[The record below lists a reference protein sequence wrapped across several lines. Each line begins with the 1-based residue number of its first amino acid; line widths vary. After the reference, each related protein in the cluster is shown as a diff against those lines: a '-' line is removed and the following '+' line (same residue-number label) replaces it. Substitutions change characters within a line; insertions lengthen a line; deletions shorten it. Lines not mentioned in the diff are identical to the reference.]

1 MELLSIL
8 VILVVKNI
16 IKSLLS
22 YINYYAFNTI
32 YIRIKVKKYS
42 YFHSIFKNIPETV
55 KNVYNYALLRAQKFV
70 EIFTMKR
77 AVSYDR
83 KIFLFEYKES
93 FQTLFF
99 MYVNLKKKIFILKY
113 ILIKFYSSQLVKS
126 FFLIKL
132 LTSNLIKISVRL
144 QFLSS

>member
-1 MELLSIL
+1 MELLTIL
-8 VILVVKNI
+8 VILVVKYI

-42 YFHSIFKNIPETV
+42 YFHSIFKNILETV
-55 KNVYNYALLRAQKFV
+55 KNIYNYALLRAQKFV

-77 AVSYDR
+77 AVSYGR

-93 FQTLFF
+93 FQTSFF
-99 MYVNLKKKIFILKY
+99 VYVKFKEKIIY
-113 ILIKFYSSQLVKS
+113 INILI
-126 FFLIKL
+126 
-132 LTSNLIKISVRL
+132 
-144 QFLSS
+144 